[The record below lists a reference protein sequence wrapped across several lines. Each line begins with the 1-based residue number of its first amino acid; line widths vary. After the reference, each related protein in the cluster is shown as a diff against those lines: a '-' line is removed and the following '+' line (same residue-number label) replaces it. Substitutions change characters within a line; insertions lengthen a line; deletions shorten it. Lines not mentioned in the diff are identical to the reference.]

1 MSKSYNVSTSEVA
14 TFLTCKQRWMYAH
27 HPSYNL
33 EPRTLGIAL
42 TRGLIGHSAM
52 EVYYKSIKEGTSHTD
67 SVALVQENLAKE
79 SVQAMMR
86 GDSDKSLMITQL
98 GLMLKQYF
106 EESQWILMKYDLLGV
121 ENLVTAPLPDTDN
134 INFAGRIDLM
144 LGIAKGPNK
153 GEVIPWDHKFTYNF
167 WPEMSIKLNAQISNY
182 VWVVREMGMRSR
194 KGIISMSRYRENAQE
209 KFKQEEVPTNS
220 EMRDLFIKNHVVA
233 AKQIVELKQ
242 KPTVSIENGVTRST
256 SKFNC
261 EYCPFAELCY
271 TEAQGLDSTL
281 MRKANFRKNSYGY
294 DNVLDVE

>member
-1 MSKSYNVSTSEVA
+1 MNYRVSTSEVA
-14 TFLTCKQRWMYAH
+14 TYLTCKQRWMYAH

-42 TRGLIGHSAM
+42 TRGLIGHAALEM
-52 EVYYKSIKEGTSHTD
+52 YYNEVHKGNSELKARD
-67 SVALVQENLAKE
+67 LVQEYLVKE
-79 SVQAMMR
+79 AIKAMSI
-86 GDSDKSLMITQL
+86 GDHEKSTVITGL
-98 GLMLKQYF
+98 GVMLKEYF
-106 EESQWILMKYDLLGV
+106 VEMLWVLQEFEILGV
-121 ENLVTAPLPDTDN
+121 ENMVTAPLPDAED
-134 INFAGRIDLM
+134 IDFAGRIDLM

-182 VWVVREMGMRSR
+182 IWVVRQMGMRSR
-194 KGIISMSRYRENAQE
+194 KGIISMSRYRDNAIE

-220 EMRDLFIKNHVVA
+220 EMRELFISNHTEA
-233 AKQIVELKQ
+233 AKEIVALKK
-242 KPTVSIENGVTRST
+242 KPEVRVTRST

-261 EYCPFAELCY
+261 EYCPFVQLCY

-281 MRKANFRKNSYGY
+281 MIKASYRKNSYGY